1 MIIKNKKFEYRGEG
15 GFIFKD
21 YIFPKLIKIKFDY
34 NNIKKIKKLVIEKK
48 SLKEELKQLKNLK
61 KCKYENDENDEI
73 TKLAKRGDYY
83 EISKKLNPHLDK
95 EIDQK
100 TAFRRKYLNRYCEIP
115 KDRYRGH
122 DLDLPEKQGGGKKK
136 SKKSKKSRRSKKTK
150 RY

>member
-1 MIIKNKKFEYRGEG
+1 MPIINRKGDIIN
-15 GFIFKD
+15 
-21 YIFPKLIKIKFDY
+21 LISKIKENF
-34 NNIKKIKKLVIEKK
+34 
-48 SLKEELKQLKNLK
+48 KNLK
-61 KCKYENDENDEI
+61 KCKYEKVENDENDEI